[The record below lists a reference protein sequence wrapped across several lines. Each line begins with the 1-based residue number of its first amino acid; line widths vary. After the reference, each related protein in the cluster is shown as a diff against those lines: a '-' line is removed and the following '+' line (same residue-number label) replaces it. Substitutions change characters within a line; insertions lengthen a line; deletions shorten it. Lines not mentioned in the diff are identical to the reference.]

1 MKRICVFCGSSAG
14 SRPEYGKAANDLAR
28 ALTARSIGLV
38 YGGASVGTMGVL
50 ARAVLEANGEVI
62 GVIPAALAEREVAF
76 EELPDLRVVD
86 SMHERKALMVELAD
100 GFIALPGGLGTLEEL
115 CEVLTWGQLG
125 MHSKPCGLLNVC
137 GYFDELL
144 RFLDTAAEEKFI
156 LPVHRSMILVG
167 EEPEGL
173 LDGFD
178 SYQPP
183 VVDKARWIR
192 GLDEPGA

>member
-1 MKRICVFCGSSAG
+1 MNRICVFCGSSAG
-14 SRPEYGKAANDLAR
+14 SHPEYRQAASDLAR
-28 ALTARSIGLV
+28 VLTARGIGLV
-38 YGGASVGTMGVL
+38 YGGASLGTMGVL
-50 ARAVLEANGEVI
+50 ARTVLEANGEVI
-62 GVIPAALAEREVAF
+62 GVIPAALARREVAF
-76 EELPDLRVVD
+76 EELPALRVVD

-100 GFIALPGGLGTLEEL
+100 GFIALPGGLGTLDEL

-125 MHSKPCGLLNVC
+125 MHSKPCGLLNVR

-144 RFLDTAAEEKFI
+144 RFLDTAAEEEFI

-173 LDGFD
+173 LDRFD
-178 SYQPP
+178 AYRAP

-192 GLDEPGA
+192 GLDNP